1 MSQEVSIAGPP
12 KTVSLAVKEVPVEAV
27 VEVASAEKFTQKL
40 PQLVFKAHLA
50 NNVVKSLP
58 ARYVC
63 SVLRFFYTVY
73 IPTGAAWLF
82 VNSSP

>member
-1 MSQEVSIAGPP
+1 MSQEVSIAGSP
-12 KTVSLAVKEVPVEAV
+12 KTVSLAVKEVPVEAL

-58 ARYVC
+58 ARYV
-63 SVLRFFYTVY
+63 Y
-73 IPTGAAWLF
+73 IVCLIAPPTTRTRWLH
-82 VNSSP
+82 